1 VRIIESAVV
10 DRILKALAD
19 PENTRIMMCILGQ
32 SKSAQAISAETAI
45 PQSTVYR
52 KLDEL
57 KEAGLVMTQQFVVS
71 AGKRVDYLIVTF
83 SEVKL
88 SVQDGRRVIE
98 LVPTD
103 TAATAKWLGLFRG
116 D

>member
-1 VRIIESAVV
+1 MRITESGVV

-19 PENTRIMMCILGQ
+19 PENTKIMMCILRD
-32 SKSAQAISAETAI
+32 SKSAQTISAETQI

-57 KEAGLVMTQQFVVS
+57 KEAGLVMTQRFMVNS
-71 AGKRVDYLIVTF
+71 GKRVDYLLVTF
-83 SEVKL
+83 SEVRL
-88 SVQDGRRVIE
+88 SVSEGRRVVDLI
-98 LVPTD
+98 PTD
-103 TAATAKWLGLFRG
+103 EAASAKWLGLFRG